1 MNIFYLDR
9 DIERAVQY
17 HCDSHVVK
25 MCLETAQILC
35 TALHRYDIPA
45 PYKPTHVKH
54 PSVLWA
60 CNSIDQYRWLIDFGK
75 ALCGEYTWRYGKTH
89 ASQKI
94 IEALPNSPALPDA
107 GWQEPPQAMPDDC
120 KRDDPVEGYREFYR
134 AEKRSFA
141 KWTKRP
147 VPDFMSVA

>member
-35 TALHRYDIPA
+35 TALHRYDQPA
-45 PYKPTHVKH
+45 KYKPTHVKH

-60 CNSIDQYRWLIDFGK
+60 GDSLAQFQWLKAFGK
-75 ALCGEYTWRYGKTH
+75 ALCAEYTYRYGKRH
-89 ASQKI
+89 AS
-94 IEALPNSPALPDA
+94 EAVIDGLPDAPPLPDA
-107 GWQEPPQAMPDDC
+107 GWTEPPQAMPDAC
-120 KRDDPVEGYREFYR
+120 KRDDPVEGYRAFYV
-134 AEKRSFA
+134 AEKAHFA

-147 VPDFMSVA
+147 VPDFMSG